1 MKMAL
6 LAALAAG
13 LALAYPAHAG
23 ITCNLTDQ
31 KGNALQYSFARG
43 GHGFS
48 NEIVVK
54 RNGAVISKGGP
65 MWTRTYNSSQRT
77 MTLEQAGW
85 SLVYEAKPNDTDIS
99 QAALF
104 APSATQ
110 KATGTCVAD
119 YSLDAP
125 QQPAPTVEA
134 STPAPPSYTAQ
145 APSTGGPDAVGII
158 TLGGKG
164 AADQVQLGS
173 TEVPMLIDTGATSI
187 LVNPS
192 IAATLVNAGEAT
204 WGDATMTEVADG
216 SKVPTRNLTIR
227 QLRIGKHV
235 LYNVPAMVNATD
247 TEMLLG
253 FPVLNQ
259 MGRFTID
266 TTSHLLTFG

>member
-54 RNGAVISKGGP
+54 RNGAVISNGGP

-164 AADQVQLGS
+164 AAVQVMLGS